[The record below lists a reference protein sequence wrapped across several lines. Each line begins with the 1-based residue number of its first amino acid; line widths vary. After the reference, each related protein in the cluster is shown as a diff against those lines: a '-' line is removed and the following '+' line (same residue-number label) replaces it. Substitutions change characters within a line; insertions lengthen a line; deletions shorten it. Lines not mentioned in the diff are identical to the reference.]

1 MRQQINLLNP
11 ALIKQKD
18 LLNPTNI
25 GVTLA
30 VLTVLMMTYYGQAQK
45 QLSLITTQRTD
56 VTEALIAAQNQLKET
71 AALHALREPNKALP
85 IQIAQLEQKEKM
97 QQQVLQT
104 IDQGSASPEKGYAAL
119 MRAFAKQS
127 IDGLWLTGFNFDSH
141 TEQLNITGRTL
152 EADLVPE
159 YITRLSKEPALKG
172 KQFSGLNMNQSKAD
186 ASKAPPPTTTATT
199 TKPQES
205 ATALNANK
213 TSAGLQIK
221 SEMRY
226 IEFSLQS
233 IDVGTDIKI
242 STLPVANNEVK
253 P

>member
-1 MRQQINLLNP
+1 MSQQINLLNP

-18 LLNPTNI
+18 ALNPTNI

-30 VLTVLMMTYYGQAQK
+30 VLIVLMMTFYGQAQK
-45 QLSLITTQRTD
+45 QMSLLTVQRTET
-56 VTEALIAAQNQLKET
+56 TEALIAAQNQLKET
-71 AALHALREPNKALP
+71 AARHALREPNKALP
-85 IQIAQLEQKEKM
+85 MQIAQLEQKEKM

-104 IDQGSASPEKGYAAL
+104 ISQGSASPEKGYAAI

-159 YITRLSKEPALKG
+159 YISRLSQETALKG

-186 ASKAPPPTTTATT
+186 NLASKATAAVVATT
-199 TKPQES
+199 PIKAQDSS
-205 ATALNANK
+205 AANK
-213 TSAGLQIK
+213 TSTTLPPKTEVQ
-221 SEMRY
+221 Y
-226 IEFSLQS
+226 IEFTLQS
-233 IDVGTDIKI
+233 IDTGADAKT
-242 STLPVANNEVK
+242 SVATSVNNGGK
-253 P
+253 H

>member
-1 MRQQINLLNP
+1 MSQQINLLNP

-18 LLNPTNI
+18 LLNPNNI

-30 VLTVLMMTYYGQAQK
+30 VLIVLMMTFYGQAQK
-45 QLSLITTQRTD
+45 QLSSLTLQRTEAS
-56 VTEALIAAQNQLKET
+56 EALTKAQNQLKET
-71 AALHALREPNKALP
+71 AARHAMREPNKELP
-85 IQIAQLEQKEKM
+85 LQIAQLEQKEKM

-104 IDQGSASPEKGYAAL
+104 ISQGSASPEKGYAAI

-159 YITRLSKEPALKG
+159 YISRLSQEPALKG

-186 ASKAPPPTTTATT
+186 ALASNATAPVLATTPITTQDSSAGSKTTAGLP
-199 TKPQES
+199 TKPEV
-205 ATALNANK
+205 
-213 TSAGLQIK
+213 
-221 SEMRY
+221 RY
-226 IEFSLQS
+226 IEFTLQS
-233 IDVGTDIKI
+233 IDKEADAKVSAATN
-242 STLPVANNEVK
+242 ANNGGK